1 MNECLGCGCY
11 DEDVGCT
18 MPSIDKWYACP
29 LYTCE
34 DELKEM
40 FERVEQLDAGEQN
53 GQKRSSKRNSSKERK
68 NGVMKN
74 D

>member
-1 MNECLGCGCY
+1 MRYRMTKIISIDEMKETLNECLGCGCY

-29 LYTCE
+29 LYADE

-40 FERVEQLDAGEQN
+40 FERVEQLDAGEQ
-53 GQKRSSKRNSSKERK
+53 ECIH
-68 NGVMKN
+68 
-74 D
+74 

>member
-1 MNECLGCGCY
+1 MNKCLSCGCY

-29 LYTCE
+29 LYTYE

-53 GQKRSSKRNSSKERK
+53 G
-68 NGVMKN
+68 
-74 D
+74 

>member
-1 MNECLGCGCY
+1 MNECLKCNCY

-29 LYTCE
+29 LYADE

-40 FERVEQLDAGEQN
+40 FERVEQLDAGEHN
-53 GQKRSSKRNSSKERK
+53 G
-68 NGVMKN
+68 
-74 D
+74 